1 MKELKNSLEEKIND
15 ITMNKNKK
23 NSIKITISSNY
34 DKRDKNLLFLEK
46 IKARRERSIRHS
58 NVLNICKNN
67 IIM

>member
-34 DKRDKNLLFLEK
+34 DKRDKNL
-46 IKARRERSIRHS
+46 
-58 NVLNICKNN
+58 
-67 IIM
+67 